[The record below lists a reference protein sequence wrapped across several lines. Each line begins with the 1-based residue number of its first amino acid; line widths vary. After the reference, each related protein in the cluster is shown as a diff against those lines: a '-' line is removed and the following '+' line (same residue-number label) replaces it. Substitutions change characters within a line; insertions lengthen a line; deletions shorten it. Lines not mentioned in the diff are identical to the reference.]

1 MEELDRRG
9 LFLVEILV
17 RPVNRIVIYLDSM
30 QGVTLE
36 ECTAVSRFL
45 ENRLRAGSEDFE
57 LEVSSPGLGNPLKL
71 PVQYLKNVGRIL
83 DVVQYNGI
91 KISGKLLGL
100 EEGRV
105 QLETEERVKDA
116 QTGKKKTFRQQAV
129 IKLEDIKTAKVNISL
144 KSKESYGKP

>member
-1 MEELDRRG
+1 MLLEELDRRG

-45 ENRLRAGSEDFE
+45 ESRLNRDAEEFE

-71 PVQYLKNVGRIL
+71 PVQYQKNIGRIL

-91 KISGKLLGL
+91 KISGKLLGI

-105 QLETEERVKDA
+105 RLETETRIKDA
-116 QTGKKKTFRQQAV
+116 QTGKKKTVRQQAV
-129 IKLEDIKTAKVNISL
+129 IKQEDIKTAKVNISL
-144 KSKESYGKP
+144 KSK